1 MKTFGMIK
9 PDAAKRGIVENI
21 IQDIRDAGLNV
32 TTVAFTRLTREQ
44 AEEFYAEHSE
54 RPFYGELVDFM
65 TSDNVVMLQIEGDDA
80 VSRYRT
86 LMGATDPADAEEGT
100 LRAKYATSKGENAVH
115 GSDSEESA
123 ERELAFL
130 DRIVECQWNK

>member
-21 IQDIRDAGLNV
+21 IQDIRDADLNV